1 VEATVERGG
10 EGDDEPV
17 GGDVFEGEEASEQE
31 AAGEG
36 EAEGVEGWGVEEAG
50 ELDCCGGGAYA
61 SLVAVSN
68 ESNFRCACG
77 FTLAPFDF
85 AQGRL
90 AAAWKGVCGW
100 RLWHPFGCAQDRLRT
115 VPFRGCGLC
124 RWMLGVGE
132 LQIPAE

>member
-1 VEATVERGG
+1 MFLREKKRPSRKRPAKVRRK
-10 EGDDEPV
+10 
-17 GGDVFEGEEASEQE
+17 ASKAGVWRRRENST
-31 AAGEG
+31 AA
-36 EAEGVEGWGVEEAG
+36 AVS
-50 ELDCCGGGAYA
+50 AYA